1 MANYYYSGQGSL
13 YVAQR
18 NADGTPQNFVELGN
32 VPSLE
37 LSIEVTKFEHKES
50 QSGSRAVDLTIVQE
64 KNGTFTMNLES
75 ITPENLALAFWGQS
89 AANATAAFSDAH
101 VVAKGIAATGATAD
115 ADSRM
120 LVSGTAGE
128 LYPGMAGVTVEDTAG
143 GGGVS
148 YDFAGA
154 RGTTATPAG
163 ALNGYW
169 DANGNIHI
177 FSTAEQTARSAPTVI
192 ANDDDLYVNGT
203 GFSDNT
209 QVDGFTVSSQE
220 RWVRFEGLNTIDD
233 KVVLIDIFKASLDP
247 LTGYGVINEELAS
260 MEINGSML
268 YDELQPG
275 TSKFFRQVNV
285 T

>member
-18 NADGTPQNFVELGN
+18 NADGTPKGFVELGN

-75 ITPENLALAFWGQS
+75 ITPENLALAFWG
-89 AANATAAFSDAH
+89 ANSTVATAALTDII
-101 VVAKGIAATGATAD
+101 VVAAVAAANTNYRVPVINPTTGA
-115 ADSRM
+115 
-120 LVSGTAGE
+120 V
-128 LYPGMAGVTVEDTAG
+128 YPGITGVVVADDDVPTTTYE
-143 GGGVS
+143 
-148 YDFAGA
+148 F
-154 RGTTATPAG
+154 GTTMGSTSTPG
-163 ALNGYW
+163 DSKNGYI
-169 DANGNIHI
+169 DSANGTLVI
-177 FSTAEQTARSAPTVI
+177 FNTAEQTARGAAEVI
-192 ANDDDLYVNGT
+192 TDGQDLYVSAT
-203 GFSDNT
+203 GYSGYT
-209 QVDGFTVSSQE
+209 QVDAFTVSSQE
-220 RWVRFEGLNTIDD
+220 RWLRFEGLNTIDN
-233 KVVLIDIFKASLDP
+233 KVVIVDIFKASLDP
-247 LTGYGVINEELAS
+247 LTGYGLINEELGS

-268 YDELQPG
+268 YDQLQPG